1 MKTILH
7 FALLPLLLGAVTT
20 GGAQVTSIRQIDFKN
35 FTYAWD
41 DPSNG
46 VPESLRWITS
56 SPKSH
61 IEISN
66 GIHHFYEEAEDDFER
81 EFAPLVSVDSIVYG
95 DLVGDGDEEAVV
107 SLNYSTG
114 GTANWDY
121 LYVYT
126 LKSGAPALLG
136 RMETGSRGYGGLIK
150 ATVENGLL
158 VVDIADKDRRVGDCC
173 SEGYIR
179 LRYRWQ
185 RGGFVETGTRERG
198 DVELRSAAPQDSPTR
213 PQTFHVRGTIKD
225 PLAGVIPGVKV
236 TFQSELLTTTVTTN
250 NVGVY
255 EADLPLGDYTMTAQ
269 GPRGFRLYRRPLF
282 RVTSPVVAIVNATL
296 LVGVSCDLVVANGSE
311 EPGTNEQWKA
321 AAENCRHEELIQIPS
336 GDGIPFQLSILYGS
350 RTPVG
355 STYSYIGEKTP
366 QYEAPVFVAYNLF
379 SLQADKVTYDVEKRT
394 IEASGKVIAVDELG
408 TSQRADSMVF
418 KIENC
423 QVVTLRYRKN
433 K

>member
-7 FALLPLLLGAVTT
+7 FALLFLILGAVTT
-20 GGAQVTSIRQIDFKN
+20 DGAQVTSIRQIDFRN

-41 DPSNG
+41 TPSNG
-46 VPESLRWITS
+46 VPETVRWITS

-61 IEISN
+61 IETSD
-66 GIHHFYEEAEDDFER
+66 GIHHFYSEAEVDFER
-81 EFAPLVSVDSIVYG
+81 RFAPLVSVDSIVYG
-95 DLVGDGDEEAVV
+95 DLIGDGDEEAVV

-150 ATVENGLL
+150 AAVENGLL
-158 VVDIADKDRRVGDCC
+158 VIDIADKDRRVGDCC

-198 DVELRSAAPQDSPTR
+198 EVELRSASPTR
-213 PQTFHVRGTIKD
+213 PQTFHVCGTIKD

-236 TFQSELLTTTVTTN
+236 TFQSELLTTTATTN

-269 GPRGFRLYRRPLF
+269 GPRGFSLYRRPLF
-282 RVTSPVVAIVNATL
+282 RVASQSTVVLNATL
-296 LVGVSCDLVVANGSE
+296 LV
-311 EPGTNEQWKA
+311 A
-321 AAENCRHEELIQIPS
+321 ATEACGCEELIPIPS
-336 GDGIPFQLSILYGS
+336 GDGLPFKLSVRYGS
-350 RTPVG
+350 RTTVG
-355 STYSYIGEKTP
+355 STYSYIGEKTRE
-366 QYEAPVFVAYNLF
+366 YEAPVFVLYNLF

-394 IEASGKVIAVDELG
+394 IEASGNVVAVNELG
-408 TSQRADSMVF
+408 TSQRADSLVF
-418 KIENC
+418 KIENG
-423 QVVTLRYRKN
+423 QVVPLR
-433 K
+433 